1 MGKGRFRLF
10 IEVTKADQS
19 RCSTASIYFEN
30 GTTVDIAK
38 IEGGAAYRQAM
49 CIADTSRDD
58 DDDDYPR
65 MVFNWPLKK
74 PSGVAQMLMGIQ
86 FLRDY
91 IPSWPGVLDV
101 RTQALSRMII
111 ALKTAS
117 ASYLEQSFSKVVVV
131 TPFAMP
137 YVLRYHLRSACA
149 SVNLELA
156 MTFQL
161 PAGAYVAKAHGFG
174 RMFDEADCYYYS
186 REVILAIDY
195 SRAVVSAVLLDEQC
209 GKYDWQRFL
218 HRTDLGSDGLFGR
231 HETFRSTSGRD
242 DLLLVL
248 NNFTRLSLGKD
259 GPYYDY
265 EEQEG
270 LNDESI
276 RHIRRLVLTGESADN
291 EQLKS
296 VLREVLVRDDH
307 DDGPLMALD
316 DNEDFEARLI
326 ASDPLFAASR
336 GAAYHC
342 LSRMQFNEEDGNTW
356 RP

>member
-1 MGKGRFRLF
+1 MR
-10 IEVTKADQS
+10 
-19 RCSTASIYFEN
+19 
-30 GTTVDIAK
+30 
-38 IEGGAAYRQAM
+38 
-49 CIADTSRDD
+49 IADTSQDY

-65 MVFNWPLKK
+65 MVFDWPLKK
-74 PSGVAQMLMGIQ
+74 PSGVAQMLMGVQ

-101 RTQALSRMII
+101 RTQALSRMIN

-117 ASYLEQSFSKVVVV
+117 ESYLEQSFSKVVVV
-131 TPFAMP
+131 IPSAMP

-161 PAGAYVAKAHGFG
+161 PAGAYVAKAHGIG
-174 RMFDEADCYYYS
+174 RMFDEAICYRYS
-186 REVILAIDY
+186 REIILAVDY
-195 SRAVVSAVLLDEQC
+195 SRAAMSAVLLDELC
-209 GKYDWQRFL
+209 GNYDWQRFL
-218 HRTDLGSDGLFGR
+218 HRTDLGSDELFGR
-231 HETFRSTSGRD
+231 HETFSSTSGRH
-242 DLLLVL
+242 DLLLAL
-248 NNFTRLSLGKD
+248 DNFIRLSLGKD

-265 EEQEG
+265 EENEG
-270 LNDESI
+270 LNDDPLRPI
-276 RHIRRLVLTGESADN
+276 GRLVLTGESADN

-307 DDGPLMALD
+307 DDGGLMALD

-342 LSRMQFNEEDGNTW
+342 LSRMQFNKEDGNTW
-356 RP
+356 RH